1 MNLDSDYKKII
12 DYVNYLHKNLQNELK
27 DKKKL
32 NNLKKSINIQK
43 LKVMKKTLSKNKK
56 NRNQNG
62 GNPQLSQNLQNLIN
76 YGNIISSYSTKLNE
90 TTYGLEEI
98 LKTFPIFLDEKG
110 VKSIVHNLKFNGNGK
125 LRKTQTKNL
134 TKTITQKQ
142 QGGNKELIQSIGL
155 NYIQSMVYMSE
166 VIEYISL
173 WINSVNDIVINNQ
186 LGMSDK
192 CLENTKVLMES
203 LGNLTAKY
211 PQVPPTQIVGTSR

>member
-1 MNLDSDYKKII
+1 MNLDKDYKKII
-12 DYVNYLHKNLQNELK
+12 NFVNDLHKNLQNELK

-43 LKVMKKTLSKNKK
+43 LKVMKKKLSKNKK
-56 NRNQNG
+56 QNG
-62 GNPQLSQNLQNLIN
+62 GNPELSQNLQNLIN

-98 LKTFPIFLDEKG
+98 LKNFPMFLDEKG
-110 VKSIVHNLKFNGNGK
+110 IKSIVHNLKFNGNNK
-125 LRKTQTKNL
+125 LRTTQTKNL
-134 TKTITQKQ
+134 TKQQK
-142 QGGNKELIQSIGL
+142 GGNHQLMQSIGL

-166 VIEYISL
+166 VIQYISL
-173 WINSVNDIVINNQ
+173 WVNSVNDIVINNQ

-203 LGNLTAKY
+203 LGNLTSKY
-211 PQVPPTQIVGTSR
+211 PQPPSAQIIGATR